1 MVKYKCARLRCILQ
15 RRADRYRRKVMSR
28 TAEHAIEADQSIKL
42 NIRLDA
48 RQFGRMLFSM
58 LKIGVIGFGGG
69 SALIPVI
76 EDEVV

>member
-1 MVKYKCARLRCILQ
+1 
-15 RRADRYRRKVMSR
+15 MSR